1 MHILLQ
7 GANVWGCLKSIIVC
21 FVYDV
26 AEQEEDKV
34 TDRRHAD
41 SSKQCF
47 SKKAKFALQMLW
59 SQSNAILCCIAGHG
73 AAI

>member
-1 MHILLQ
+1 MPAMHILLQ

-41 SSKQCF
+41 SLKQCLT
-47 SKKAKFALQMLW
+47 KKAKFALQMLW
-59 SQSNAILCCIAGHG
+59 SVAI
-73 AAI
+73 